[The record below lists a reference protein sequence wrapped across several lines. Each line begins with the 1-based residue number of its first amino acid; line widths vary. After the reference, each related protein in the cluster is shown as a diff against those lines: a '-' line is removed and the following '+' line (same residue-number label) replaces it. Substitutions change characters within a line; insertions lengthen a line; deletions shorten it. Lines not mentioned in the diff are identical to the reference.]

1 MRRNNMY
8 DLHIHSIYSDGTSR
22 IDEIAKYAKR
32 KGLKI
37 IAITDHCSYD
47 SWGNKLLDLKTVME
61 RRNIIENTRIA
72 DLIILNGLEADI
84 LANGHVVLPK
94 GLGKEFFDVII
105 GSFHILVGVHE
116 WERSL
121 LSVIKSGMVDIIGH
135 PLAYIGKIPW
145 DVAEKIAIAA
155 ADHGVA
161 MELNSHYPFP
171 DIEFLEICREYGV
184 KFSVGSDAHNL
195 YAVGNVAECF
205 ELAKKLHLKLIDPY
219 HFMKSSDQNI

>member
-1 MRRNNMY
+1 MY

-32 KGLKI
+32 KGLKV

-47 SWGNKLLDLKTVME
+47 SWGNKLLNLETVME
-61 RRNIIENTRIA
+61 RREAIENARNTS
-72 DLIILNGLEADI
+72 LIVLNGLEADI
-84 LANGHVVLPK
+84 LGNGRIVLPR
-94 GLGKEFFDVII
+94 GLKKDFFDIII
-105 GSFHILVGVHE
+105 GSFHTLISLRE

-121 LSVIKSGMVDIIGH
+121 LSVIKSETINVVGH
-135 PLAYIGKIPW
+135 PLAYIGKISW
-145 DVAEKIAIAA
+145 NIAEKIAITA

-184 KFSVGSDAHNL
+184 KFSIGSDAHHL
-195 YAVGNVAECF
+195 YAVGDVAECF
-205 ELAKKLHLKLIDPY
+205 ELARRLHLELIDPY
-219 HFMKSSDQNI
+219 VFVRSDI